1 MIIDQISFKHTLSMM
16 KRGMEI
22 ELSFPDTLERFQRVM
37 ISGRSISKFPL
48 DLSNES
54 RAGLF
59 EYLATGSYET
69 FEKSSND
76 IVTYSRPI
84 DFQLIVLRI
93 FIMKKLPLLFT
104 PRPREYPYHQLAILP
119 CTKGIIYF
127 KVVRTKELVEYIKE
141 HYPDALI

>member
-22 ELSFPDTLERFQRVM
+22 ELSFPETWERFQRVM
-37 ISGRSISKFPL
+37 ISGRSISMFPL

-59 EYLATGSYET
+59 DYLANGSFDT

-76 IVTYSRPI
+76 VVTYSRPI

-104 PRPREYPYHQLAILP
+104 PREREYPYLQRAILP
-119 CTKGIIYF
+119 CKKGIIYF

>member
-1 MIIDQISFKHTLSMM
+1 MIIEQISFKHTLSMM

-22 ELSFPDTLERFQRVM
+22 ELSFPDTWERFQRVM

-59 EYLATGSYET
+59 EYLDTGSYET

-93 FIMKKLPLLFT
+93 LVMKKLPLLFT
-104 PRPREYPYHQLAILP
+104 PRARDYPYYQHAILP
-119 CTKGIIYF
+119 CTKGVIYF

>member
-22 ELSFPDTLERFQRVM
+22 ELSFPDTWERFQRVM
-37 ISGRSISKFPL
+37 ISGRSISMFPL

-59 EYLATGSYET
+59 DYLANGSFDT

-76 IVTYSRPI
+76 VVTYSRPI

-104 PRPREYPYHQLAILP
+104 PREREYPYLQRAILP
-119 CTKGIIYF
+119 CKKGIIYF

>member
-1 MIIDQISFKHTLSMM
+1 MIIDQITFKHTLSMM

-22 ELSFPDTLERFQRVM
+22 ELSFPDTWERFQRVM

-54 RAGLF
+54 RVGLF
-59 EYLATGSYET
+59 EYLATGNYET

-76 IVTYSRPI
+76 VVTYSRPI
-84 DFQLIVLRI
+84 DFQLIVLRML
-93 FIMKKLPLLFT
+93 IMNKLPLLFT
-104 PRPREYPYHQLAILP
+104 PRERDYPYHQLAILP

-127 KVVRTKELVEYIKE
+127 KVVRTKKLIEYIK
-141 HYPDALI
+141 D

>member
-1 MIIDQISFKHTLSMM
+1 MM

-22 ELSFPDTLERFQRVM
+22 ELSFPDTWERFQRVM
-37 ISGRSISKFPL
+37 ISGRSISMFPL

-59 EYLATGSYET
+59 DYLANGSFDT

-76 IVTYSRPI
+76 VVTYSRPI

-104 PRPREYPYHQLAILP
+104 PREREYPYLQRAILP
-119 CTKGIIYF
+119 CKKGIIYF

>member
-22 ELSFPDTLERFQRVM
+22 ELSFPETWERFQRVM
-37 ISGRSISKFPL
+37 ISGRSISQFPL

-59 EYLATGSYET
+59 EYLATGSYEA

-76 IVTYSRPI
+76 VVTYSRPI

-93 FIMKKLPLLFT
+93 LIMKKLPLLFT
-104 PRPREYPYHQLAILP
+104 PRARDYPYYQHAILR
-119 CTKGIIYF
+119 CTKGVIYF

>member
-1 MIIDQISFKHTLSMM
+1 MM

-22 ELSFPDTLERFQRVM
+22 ELSFPDTWERFQRVM

-54 RAGLF
+54 RVGLF
-59 EYLATGSYET
+59 EYLTTGSYET

-84 DFQLIVLRI
+84 DFQLSMLRI
-93 FIMKKLPLLFT
+93 FIKNKQPLLFS
-104 PRPREYPYHQLAILP
+104 PREREYPYYQFAILP

-127 KVVRTKELVEYIKE
+127 KVVRTKHLVEYIKE
-141 HYPDALI
+141 HYPNALI

>member
-22 ELSFPDTLERFQRVM
+22 ELSFPDTRERFQRVM
-37 ISGRSISKFPL
+37 ISGRSISMFPL

-59 EYLATGSYET
+59 DYLANGSFDT

-76 IVTYSRPI
+76 VVTYSRPI

-104 PRPREYPYHQLAILP
+104 PREREYPYLQRAILP
-119 CTKGIIYF
+119 CKKGIIYF

>member
-1 MIIDQISFKHTLSMM
+1 MM

-22 ELSFPDTLERFQRVM
+22 ELSFPDTWERYQRVM

-59 EYLATGSYET
+59 EYLATGSYEA

-76 IVTYSRPI
+76 VVTYSRPI

-93 FIMKKLPLLFT
+93 LIMKKLPLLFT
-104 PRPREYPYHQLAILP
+104 PRARDYPYYQHAILP
-119 CTKGIIYF
+119 CTKGGIYF